1 MSNRIVDAM
10 DAAWTSSNAALLPI
24 AAETLPPFVLQG
36 AASNRIAAPS
46 GALNET
52 ASVVPAAPLD
62 LRAFDELRFWMHSSR
77 RANGSPRAPF
87 FLEFSYTDAGDLPGE
102 LHRWFVP
109 INESGK
115 WEQRRI
121 GIEND
126 RRAAITQLQFRCL
139 TSDSF
144 TCRVDE
150 LLAVREEM
158 LADVEAA
165 LTARIEGV
173 AVPGLTGLPLT
184 LPANATNQVSIA
196 LTPAFE
202 IGNQVIVAGG
212 TLGDEIRE
220 VAGVTHT
227 ALATQ
232 LTLMTALLGNFP
244 AVTSTVSLR
253 VPVMVDAGGGPVP
266 TTPNPSLVL
275 TPLDAREDLDRTGYV
290 TQRDSFRLRGALTV
304 CSVRPAARAYGVDYQ
319 IVARARTRTQ
329 QMFIQTALLQRLSID
344 VALRINGVPSP
355 VAILPPPP
363 VEDREVGLLAPI
375 YLRIGTRM
383 ETAPRVEQ
391 PWVRRAEARS
401 APKDAPLDQEGI
413 VIQL

>member
-1 MSNRIVDAM
+1 
-10 DAAWTSSNAALLPI
+10 
-24 AAETLPPFVLQG
+24 
-36 AASNRIAAPS
+36 
-46 GALNET
+46 
-52 ASVVPAAPLD
+52 
-62 LRAFDELRFWMHSSR
+62 
-77 RANGSPRAPF
+77 
-87 FLEFSYTDAGDLPGE
+87 
-102 LHRWFVP
+102 
-109 INESGK
+109 
-115 WEQRRI
+115 
-121 GIEND
+121 
-126 RRAAITQLQFRCL
+126 
-139 TSDSF
+139 
-144 TCRVDE
+144 
-150 LLAVREEM
+150 
-158 LADVEAA
+158 
-165 LTARIEGV
+165 
-173 AVPGLTGLPLT
+173 
-184 LPANATNQVSIA
+184 
-196 LTPAFE
+196 
-202 IGNQVIVAGG
+202 
-212 TLGDEIRE
+212 
-220 VAGVTHT
+220 
-227 ALATQ
+227 
-232 LTLMTALLGNFP
+232 
-244 AVTSTVSLR
+244 
-253 VPVMVDAGGGPVP
+253 
-266 TTPNPSLVL
+266 LVL

>member
-1 MSNRIVDAM
+1 MVDAM
-10 DAAWTSSNAALLPI
+10 DAAWASSNAVALQT
-24 AAETLPPFVLQG
+24 AVETLPPLVLEG
-36 AASNRIAAPS
+36 AGSNRFAAPA

-52 ASVVPAAPLD
+52 ASVVPPAPLD
-62 LRAFDELRFWMHSSR
+62 LRASDELRFWIHGSR
-77 RANGSPRAPF
+77 RANGSPAAPF
-87 FLEFSYTDAGDLPGE
+87 YLEFSYTDAGDLPGE

-109 INESGK
+109 LNEAGK
-115 WEQRRI
+115 WEHRRI

-139 TSDSF
+139 TNDSF
-144 TCRVDE
+144 TCRIDE
-150 LLAVREEM
+150 LLAVREEL
-158 LADVEAA
+158 LADVESA

-184 LPANATNQVSIA
+184 MPSNGTNQVRIP

-202 IGNQVIVAGG
+202 SGNQVTVAGG
-212 TLGDEIRE
+212 TLGDEVRD
-220 VAGVTHT
+220 VASVTHT
-227 ALATQ
+227 ALTTQ
-232 LTLMTALLGNFP
+232 LTLGVALLGNFP
-244 AVTSTVSLR
+244 AATSTVSLR
-253 VPVMVDAGGGPVP
+253 VPVIVDAGGGPVP

-304 CSVRPAARAYGVDYQ
+304 CSVRPAARAYAVDYQ
-319 IVARARTRTQ
+319 IVARARTRAQ
-329 QMFIQTALLQRLSID
+329 QMLIQTVLLQRLSID
-344 VALRINGVPSP
+344 IPLRINGVASP
-355 VAILPPPP
+355 VSILPPPAI
-363 VEDREVGLLAPI
+363 EDREVGVLAPV
-375 YLRIGTRM
+375 YVRIGTRM

-401 APKDAPLDQEGI
+401 SPKDAPLDQEGI